1 MADIIGDGM
10 VRAAFVP
17 TIANIA
23 SPTTTELNAVGSLL
37 LQSTLT
43 GDGLIGFEATTAE
56 VDTTSLA
63 STFNTKNIGRD
74 DYSGTMLR
82 LKKQTVGADTIR
94 TTLTRGTTGYIVIRR
109 GIAETTAWASTQQV
123 EVYPIVCGRRKE
135 LTPVP
140 NEVMKYEVP
149 TPITTAPNPDAV
161 IA

>member
-1 MADIIGDGM
+1 MGDVFADGN
-10 VRAAFVP
+10 VRVAFVP

-37 LQSTLT
+37 LQNTLT
-43 GDGLIGFEATTAE
+43 ADGLMGFEATTAE

-63 STFNTKNIGRD
+63 STFNTKGIGRD
-74 DYSGTMLR
+74 DYSSTGLR

-123 EVYPIVCGRRKE
+123 EVYPIICGRRKE
-135 LTPVP
+135 LSPEANT
-140 NEVMKYEVP
+140 VMRYEVP